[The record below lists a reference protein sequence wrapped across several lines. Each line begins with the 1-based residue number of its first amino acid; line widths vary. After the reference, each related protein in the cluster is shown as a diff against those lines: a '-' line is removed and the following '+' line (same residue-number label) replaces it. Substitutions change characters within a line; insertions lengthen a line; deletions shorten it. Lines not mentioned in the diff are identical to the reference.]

1 MAGPTDSVS
10 SPALSRCSAADIA
23 RDWGVSRAYVS
34 KCKAKGCP
42 TDSLEAARAWR
53 NENAKYGIGY
63 RSKTGANSPEDAEPK
78 ASATAPPVS
87 TISPVQSLNLT
98 SLKDS
103 LNAAIQVEQ
112 EAHRLVLDA
121 QRTSEKTSI
130 LEARIRAYNNARD
143 GRFNAERAFREEME
157 RQNILVPLSEAKAIG
172 RRAYDVMLP
181 ALRAIGSRI
190 APDCNPTDPLIA
202 KRLIDAEVEAVI
214 AQAREVYAG

>member
-1 MAGPTDSVS
+1 MAGPSDTPSEAS
-10 SPALSRCSAADIA
+10 ASRCSAADIA

-53 NENAKYGIGY
+53 SENAKYGVGY
-63 RSKTGANSPEDAEPK
+63 RSKAAPSDAPPPTTPAAASSSPE
-78 ASATAPPVS
+78 PVR
-87 TISPVQSLNLT
+87 SLNLT

-112 EAHRLVLDA
+112 EAHRLVADA
-121 QRTSEKTSI
+121 QRNCEKTSI

-157 RQNILVPLSEAKAIG
+157 RQNVLVPLDEAKALG
-172 RRAYDVMLP
+172 RKGYDVMIP
-181 ALRAIGSRI
+181 ALRAVGSRI
-190 APDCNPTDPLIA
+190 APDCNPQDPLLA
-202 KRLIDAEVEAVI
+202 KRLIDAEIEAII
-214 AQAREVYAG
+214 AQAREVYAS